1 MFDRA
6 TISDEGTM
14 MPQQPFYSSRW
25 EYYFILVNTISI
37 NLYGHQKGLK
47 KLGDSLL
54 WRGD

>member
-1 MFDRA
+1 
-6 TISDEGTM
+6 M